1 MKKKRRKV
9 KVKQGKLLLYFVM
22 MVVIG
27 SLTAAMP
34 VFAKEKTSSQVTE
47 QASKYKSGYEDASKF
62 GGPSSVGAELQEAD
76 EVSEPRFRFPGTDR
90 VYKPWFDFKAHIK
103 RELGLSFGLDF
114 SI

>member
-1 MKKKRRKV
+1 ME
-9 KVKQGKLLLYFVM
+9 GLDPYFFAWSKLLLSFITV
-22 MVVIG
+22 VVIG

-34 VFAKEKTSSQVTE
+34 VFAKEKTSAQVAE
-47 QASKYKSGYEDASKF
+47 RVSNYNSGYEDASKF

-76 EVSEPRFRFPGTDR
+76 EVSKPRFRFPGTDR